1 MRMNPR
7 KVTAVVVALVI
18 IMLVYYFWYDYHKAP
33 EITYAIDYEAGT
45 ITFLPA
51 SEDVTISRIREAHNK
66 EILIADENVENCYH
80 VLKAGAAMLVV
91 TFHNERYTEIL
102 ELSIDI
108 WPNGEII
115 ITEGF

>member
-1 MRMNPR
+1 MNPR